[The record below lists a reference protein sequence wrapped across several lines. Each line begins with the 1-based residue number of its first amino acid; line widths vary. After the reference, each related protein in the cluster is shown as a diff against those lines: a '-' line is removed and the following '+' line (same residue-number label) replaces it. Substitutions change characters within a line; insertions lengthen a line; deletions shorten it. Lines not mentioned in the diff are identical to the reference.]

1 MGRKSKRLH
10 VPANT
15 EEKIQH
21 LPGRFYKAGIY
32 ARLSVKRDEKN
43 DSIDVQV
50 EIAKKFVEDWNADHA
65 DKIEVVD
72 CYKDLGKTGTS
83 FERDEFKRLM
93 QDVRLGDVNC
103 VIVKDLSRFGRNY
116 LEAGNYIDKIFP
128 FLGVRFIAVADG
140 YDTGIDESHAHQMAT
155 EIKNLVSD
163 MYAKDFSARA
173 RLSLEQRRQEGS
185 YVGGPPPY
193 GYKAVWEGK
202 IRRLEPDEKTAE
214 IVKSIYNKFVE
225 TESYKA
231 VADYLNGNRI
241 NPPSVYHKS
250 GEVLCP
256 PDLSFKG
263 WDKGYVEILL
273 KNETYIGRL
282 VQGKTSIS
290 PEKERKQTGEEQWII
305 KEQAHIPLVE
315 MELFRRAESIWKK
328 IQKKSANRKHSVT
341 KCPIG
346 ENIFE
351 GVLFCGVCGRKM
363 TRHSHVR
370 SYADGS
376 ERRVEEYS
384 CLNAT
389 STKTNICQSPNYT
402 QDRQNLPICSGQESG
417 WRSFDILQGGNFIRR
432 PVYIAKSQL
441 TENLFS
447 LLETE
452 FALCLKRQREYEK
465 EGREILAAKK
475 RDLES
480 ELQTLQREKKTF
492 EGQDSLA
499 YMAYRRGEMTSE
511 ELAARRLQRKTRL
524 QELSDKEAEIQRTIQ
539 EWEKKEKVFLSAVR
553 ALVRLKGEKV
563 FTKELVAALIE
574 RICIFPGKRMEV
586 VFTFEDAFWKVGA
599 AE

>member
-10 VPANT
+10 VHANT

-50 EIAKKFVEDWNADHA
+50 EIAKKFVEDWNADHS

-140 YDTGIDESHAHQMAT
+140 YDTGIDESHTHQMAT
-155 EIKNLVSD
+155 EIKNLVND
-163 MYAKDFSARA
+163 MYAKDFSVRA

-256 PDLSFKG
+256 PDLPYKG
-263 WDKGYVEILL
+263 WDKGYVEVLL

-282 VQGKTSIS
+282 VQEKTSIS
-290 PEKERKQTGEEQWII
+290 PEKERKRTGEEQWKI

-315 MELFRRAESIWKK
+315 VELFKKAESTWKK

-341 KCPIG
+341 ECPID
-346 ENIFE
+346 ENVFE
-351 GVLFCGVCGRKM
+351 DVLFCGVCGRKM
-363 TRHSHVR
+363 TRHSHIR

-376 ERRVEEYS
+376 KRRAEEYF
-384 CLNAT
+384 CQNAT
-389 STKTNICQSPNYT
+389 NTKTELCQSPNY
-402 QDRQNLPICSGQESG
+402 
-417 WRSFDILQGGNFIRR
+417 
-432 PVYIAKSQL
+432 IAKNQL
-441 TENLFS
+441 TAILFS

-465 EGREILAAKK
+465 KGREILAAKK
-475 RDLES
+475 RDLKS
-480 ELQTLQREKKTF
+480 ELQALQREKRSF

-499 YMAYRRGEMTSE
+499 YMAYRKGEMTSD
-511 ELAARRLQRKTRL
+511 ELAAGRLQRKTRL
-524 QELSDKEAEIQRTIQ
+524 QELSNKEVETQKTIQ

-553 ALVRLKGEKV
+553 ALIRLKGEKV

-586 VFTFEDAFWKVGA
+586 VFTFEDVFGKVGA

>member
-15 EEKIQH
+15 EQKTQP

-32 ARLSVKRDEKN
+32 ARLSVKRDEKK

-50 EIAKKFVEDWNADHA
+50 EIARKFVEDWNAAHA

-140 YDTGIDESHAHQMAT
+140 YDTGIDESHTHQMAT
-155 EIKNLVSD
+155 EIKNLVND

-202 IRRLEPDEKTAE
+202 IRRLEPDEKAAE

-231 VADYLNGNRI
+231 VADYLNDNRI

-256 PDLSFKG
+256 PDLPYKG
-263 WDKGYVEILL
+263 WDKGYVEVLL
-273 KNETYIGRL
+273 KNETYTGRL
-282 VQGKTSIS
+282 VQGKTVIS
-290 PEKERKQTGEEQWII
+290 PEKERKRTGEEQWII

-315 MELFRRAESIWKK
+315 MELFQRAESTWKK

-341 KCPIG
+341 KCPID
-346 ENIFE
+346 ENVFE
-351 GVLFCGVCGRKM
+351 DVLFCGVCGRKM

-370 SYADGS
+370 NYADGS
-376 ERRVEEYS
+376 KRRVEEYF
-384 CLNAT
+384 CQNAT
-389 STKTNICQSPNYT
+389 NTKTDLCQSPNY
-402 QDRQNLPICSGQESG
+402 
-417 WRSFDILQGGNFIRR
+417 
-432 PVYIAKSQL
+432 IAKNQL
-441 TENLFS
+441 TEILFP
-447 LLETE
+447 
-452 FALCLKRQREYEK
+452 CLKQ
-465 EGREILAAKK
+465 
-475 RDLES
+475 
-480 ELQTLQREKKTF
+480 
-492 EGQDSLA
+492 SLRFA
-499 YMAYRRGEMTSE
+499 
-511 ELAARRLQRKTRL
+511 
-524 QELSDKEAEIQRTIQ
+524 
-539 EWEKKEKVFLSAVR
+539 
-553 ALVRLKGEKV
+553 
-563 FTKELVAALIE
+563 
-574 RICIFPGKRMEV
+574 
-586 VFTFEDAFWKVGA
+586 
-599 AE
+599 

>member
-10 VPANT
+10 APANM
-15 EEKIQH
+15 KDKMQH
-21 LPGRFYKAGIY
+21 LPDGFYKAGIY
-32 ARLSVKRDEKN
+32 ARLSVKKDEKN

-50 EIAKKFVEDWNADHA
+50 EIARKFVEDWNANHSI
-65 DKIEVVD
+65 KIEVID

-116 LEAGNYIDKIFP
+116 LEAGNYIEKIFP

-140 YDTGIDESHAHQMAT
+140 YDTGVDESHTHQMAT
-155 EIKNLVSD
+155 EIRNLVND
-163 MYAKDFSARA
+163 MYAKDFSVRA

-231 VADYLNGNRI
+231 VADYLNVNRI
-241 NPPSVYHKS
+241 NPPSVYRKT
-250 GEVLCP
+250 GEVLCL
-256 PDLSFKG
+256 PDLLYKG
-263 WDKGYVEILL
+263 WDKGYVEVLL
-273 KNETYIGRL
+273 KNETYTGRL

-290 PEKERKQTGEEQWII
+290 PGKERKRTGEEQWII
-305 KEQAHIPLVE
+305 KEQAHVPLVE
-315 MELFRRAESIWKK
+315 MELFKTAESVWKK
-328 IQKKSANRKHSVT
+328 IQKKSENRKYST
-341 KCPIG
+341 AECPID
-346 ENIFE
+346 ENVFE
-351 GVLFCGVCGRKM
+351 DVLFCGVCGRKM

-370 SYADGS
+370 NYADGS
-376 ERRVEEYS
+376 RRRVEEYF
-384 CLNAT
+384 CQNAMN
-389 STKTNICQSPNYT
+389 TKTELCQSPNYT
-402 QDRQNLPICSGQESG
+402 QDPQNLLICSGQESG
-417 WRSFDILQGGNFIRR
+417 WRSFVISQGGNLIRR
-432 PVYIAKSQL
+432 PVYIAKNQL
-441 TENLFS
+441 TEILFS

-465 EGREILAAKK
+465 KSREILAAKK

-480 ELQTLQREKKTF
+480 ELRALQREKKTF

-511 ELAARRLQRKTRL
+511 ELAVGKLQRKTRL
-524 QELSDKEAEIQRTIQ
+524 QELSDKEAETQKTIQ

-553 ALVRLKGEKV
+553 ALIRLRGEKV
-563 FTKELVAALIE
+563 FTKKLIAALIE

>member
-15 EEKIQH
+15 EQKIQH

-50 EIAKKFVEDWNADHA
+50 EIAKKFVEDWNAAHA
-65 DKIEVVD
+65 DKIQVVD

-140 YDTGIDESHAHQMAT
+140 YDTGIDENHTHQMTT
-155 EIKNLVSD
+155 EIKNLVND

-256 PDLSFKG
+256 PDLPHKG
-263 WDKGYVEILL
+263 WDKGYVEVLL
-273 KNETYIGRL
+273 KNETYTGRL
-282 VQGKTSIS
+282 VQGKISIS

-315 MELFRRAESIWKK
+315 MELFQRAESTWKK
-328 IQKKSANRKHSVT
+328 IQKKSANRKRSIT

-351 GVLFCGVCGRKM
+351 DVLFCGVCGRKM

-370 SYADGS
+370 NYADGS
-376 ERRVEEYS
+376 KRRVEEYF
-384 CLNAT
+384 CQNAT
-389 STKTNICQSPNYT
+389 NTKTDLCQSPNY
-402 QDRQNLPICSGQESG
+402 
-417 WRSFDILQGGNFIRR
+417 
-432 PVYIAKSQL
+432 IAKNQL
-441 TENLFS
+441 TEILFS

-452 FALCLKRQREYEK
+452 FTLCLKRQREYEK
-465 EGREILAAKK
+465 KGREILAAKK

-480 ELQTLQREKKTF
+480 ELQALQREKRTF

-511 ELAARRLQRKTRL
+511 ELAAGKLQRKTRL
-524 QELSDKEAEIQRTIQ
+524 QELSDKEAETQKTIQ

-553 ALVRLKGEKV
+553 ALIRLKGEKV

-574 RICIFPGKRMEV
+574 RICIFPGKRLEV
-586 VFTFEDAFWKVGA
+586 VFSFEDAFWKVGA